1 MLSILLQTENLNNL
15 TESVNKV
22 TDSSIRIA
30 QAANDFGALRVAFGV
45 FMIFIIIIV
54 ILFIWQIFV
63 LSGKLNTIYGAAVK
77 TTEYFETSAEG
88 DIGPSQAQVIVRRNF
103 NSWSQAIKYYI
114 LRIRLENHI
123 DDKDKIKVKID
134 RLVRNEFSELT
145 TYLSNFKCNKKVL
158 SFIVEDDDIQMIEDF
173 IFEQVYIPKN
183 DFTISNM
190 DQSTSIFI
198 NGLKLSYI
206 KKIPQ
211 WENW

>member
-103 NSWSQAIKYYI
+103 NSLSQAIKYYI

-173 IFEQVYIPKN
+173 IFEQVYLPKN

-211 WENW
+211 

>member
-1 MLSILLQTENLNNL
+1 MSSILLQTENLNNL

-63 LSGKLNTIYGAAVK
+63 LFGKLNTIYGAAVK

-103 NSWSQAIKYYI
+103 NSLSQAIKYYI

-123 DDKDKIKVKID
+123 NDKNKIKVKID

-158 SFIVEDDDIQMIEDF
+158 NFIVEDDDIQMVEDF

-211 WENW
+211 

>member
-30 QAANDFGALRVAFGV
+30 QATNDFGALRVAFGV

-103 NSWSQAIKYYI
+103 NSLSQAIKYYI

-211 WENW
+211 

>member
-77 TTEYFETSAEG
+77 TTEYFETSAKG

-103 NSWSQAIKYYI
+103 NSLSQAIKYHI

-123 DDKDKIKVKID
+123 DDKNKIKVKID

-145 TYLSNFKCNKKVL
+145 TYLSNFKCNEKVL
-158 SFIVEDDDIQMIEDF
+158 SFKVEDDDIQMVEDF

-211 WENW
+211 

>member
-30 QAANDFGALRVAFGV
+30 QAANDFGALRVTFGV

-88 DIGPSQAQVIVRRNF
+88 DVGPSQAQVIVRRNF
-103 NSWSQAIKYYI
+103 NSLSQATKYYI

-123 DDKDKIKVKID
+123 DDKNKIKVKID

-145 TYLSNFKCNKKVL
+145 TYLSNFKCNEKVL
-158 SFIVEDDDIQMIEDF
+158 SFIVEDDDIQMVEDF

-206 KKIPQ
+206 KKISQ
-211 WENW
+211 

>member
-45 FMIFIIIIV
+45 FMIFIIIII

-63 LSGKLNTIYGAAVK
+63 LSGKLNIIYGAAVK

-88 DIGPSQAQVIVRRNF
+88 DIGPSQVQVIVRRNF
-103 NSWSQAIKYYI
+103 NSLGQAIKYYI

-123 DDKDKIKVKID
+123 DDKNKIKVKID
-134 RLVRNEFSELT
+134 GLVRNEFSELT

-158 SFIVEDDDIQMIEDF
+158 SFIVEDDDIQMVEDF

-211 WENW
+211 

>member
-63 LSGKLNTIYGAAVK
+63 LSGKLNTIYGAAIK

-103 NSWSQAIKYYI
+103 NSLSQAIKYYI

-123 DDKDKIKVKID
+123 DDRDRIKIKID

-145 TYLSNFKCNKKVL
+145 TYLSNFKCNERIL
-158 SFIVEDDDIQMIEDF
+158 SFIVEDDDIQMVEDF
-173 IFEQVYIPKN
+173 ILEQVYIPKD

-190 DQSTSIFI
+190 DQSTSIFV

-211 WENW
+211 

>member
-88 DIGPSQAQVIVRRNF
+88 DIGPSQAQVVVRRNF
-103 NSWSQAIKYYI
+103 NSLSQAIKYYI

-123 DDKDKIKVKID
+123 DDKNKIKVKID

-158 SFIVEDDDIQMIEDF
+158 SFIVEDDDIQMVEDF

-211 WENW
+211 

>member
-103 NSWSQAIKYYI
+103 NSLSQAIKYYI

-123 DDKDKIKVKID
+123 DDKNKIKVKID

-145 TYLSNFKCNKKVL
+145 TYLSSFKCNKKVL
-158 SFIVEDDDIQMIEDF
+158 SFIIEDDDIQMVEDF

-206 KKIPQ
+206 RKIPQ
-211 WENW
+211 

>member
-63 LSGKLNTIYGAAVK
+63 LSGKLNTIYGAAIK

-103 NSWSQAIKYYI
+103 NSLSQAIKYYI

-211 WENW
+211 

>member
-63 LSGKLNTIYGAAVK
+63 LSGKLNIIYGAAVK

-103 NSWSQAIKYYI
+103 DSLSQAIKYYI

-123 DDKDKIKVKID
+123 DDKNKIKVKID

-158 SFIVEDDDIQMIEDF
+158 SFIVEDDDIQMVEDF

-211 WENW
+211 

>member
-103 NSWSQAIKYYI
+103 NSLSQAIKYYI

-123 DDKDKIKVKID
+123 DDKNKIRVKID

-211 WENW
+211 

>member
-1 MLSILLQTENLNNL
+1 MLSILLQTEDLNNL

-103 NSWSQAIKYYI
+103 NSLSQAIKYYI

-211 WENW
+211 

>member
-63 LSGKLNTIYGAAVK
+63 LSGKLNIIYGAAVK

-88 DIGPSQAQVIVRRNF
+88 DIGPSQAQIIVRRNF
-103 NSWSQAIKYYI
+103 NSLSQAIKYYI

-123 DDKDKIKVKID
+123 DDKNKIKVKID

-145 TYLSNFKCNKKVL
+145 TYLSNFKCNKRVL

-211 WENW
+211 

>member
-103 NSWSQAIKYYI
+103 NSLSQAIKYYI

-158 SFIVEDDDIQMIEDF
+158 SFIVEDDDIQMVEDF

-190 DQSTSIFI
+190 DESTSIFI

-211 WENW
+211 

>member
-30 QAANDFGALRVAFGV
+30 QAANDFGALRVVFGV

-103 NSWSQAIKYYI
+103 NSLSQAIKYYI

-123 DDKDKIKVKID
+123 DDKNKIKVKID

-158 SFIVEDDDIQMIEDF
+158 SFIVEDDDIQIVEDF

-211 WENW
+211 

>member
-103 NSWSQAIKYYI
+103 NSLSQAIKYYI

-123 DDKDKIKVKID
+123 DDKNKIKVKID

-173 IFEQVYIPKN
+173 ILEQVYIPKN

-206 KKIPQ
+206 KKIPR
-211 WENW
+211 

>member
-1 MLSILLQTENLNNL
+1 MLSTLLQTENLNNL

-63 LSGKLNTIYGAAVK
+63 LFGKLNIIYGAAVK

-103 NSWSQAIKYYI
+103 NSLSQAIKYYI

-123 DDKDKIKVKID
+123 DDKNKIKVKID

-211 WENW
+211 

>member
-103 NSWSQAIKYYI
+103 NSLSQAIKYYI

-123 DDKDKIKVKID
+123 DDKNKIKVKID

-158 SFIVEDDDIQMIEDF
+158 SFIVEDDDIQMVEDF

-211 WENW
+211 

>member
-77 TTEYFETSAEG
+77 STEYFETSAEG

-103 NSWSQAIKYYI
+103 NSLSQAIKYYI

-158 SFIVEDDDIQMIEDF
+158 SFIVVDDDIQMVEDF
-173 IFEQVYIPKN
+173 ILEQVYIPKD

-211 WENW
+211 

>member
-103 NSWSQAIKYYI
+103 NSLSQAIKYYI

-123 DDKDKIKVKID
+123 DDKNKIKVKID
-134 RLVRNEFSELT
+134 MLVRNEFSELT

-158 SFIVEDDDIQMIEDF
+158 SFIVEDDDIQMVEDF
-173 IFEQVYIPKN
+173 IFEQVYIPKD

-211 WENW
+211 

>member
-88 DIGPSQAQVIVRRNF
+88 DIGPSQAQIIVRRNF
-103 NSWSQAIKYYI
+103 NSLSQAIKYYI

-123 DDKDKIKVKID
+123 DDKNKIKVKID

-173 IFEQVYIPKN
+173 ILEQVYIPKN

-211 WENW
+211 

>member
-103 NSWSQAIKYYI
+103 NSLSQAIKYYI

-211 WENW
+211 

>member
-1 MLSILLQTENLNNL
+1 MLSILFQTENLNNL

-63 LSGKLNTIYGAAVK
+63 LSGKLNTIYGAAIK

-103 NSWSQAIKYYI
+103 NSLSQAIKYYI

-123 DDKDKIKVKID
+123 DDRDRIKIKID

-145 TYLSNFKCNKKVL
+145 TYLSNFKCNEKVL
-158 SFIVEDDDIQMIEDF
+158 SFIVEDDDIQMVEDF
-173 IFEQVYIPKN
+173 ILEQVYIPKD

-211 WENW
+211 

>member
-103 NSWSQAIKYYI
+103 NSLSQAIKYYI

-123 DDKDKIKVKID
+123 DDRDRIKIKID

-145 TYLSNFKCNKKVL
+145 TYLSNFKCNKRVL
-158 SFIVEDDDIQMIEDF
+158 SFIVEDDDIQMVEDF
-173 IFEQVYIPKN
+173 ILEQVYIPKD

-211 WENW
+211 

>member
-88 DIGPSQAQVIVRRNF
+88 DIGPSQAQVIVRKNF
-103 NSWSQAIKYYI
+103 NSLSQVIKYYI

-123 DDKDKIKVKID
+123 DDKNKIKVKID

-158 SFIVEDDDIQMIEDF
+158 SFIVEDDDIQMVEDF

-211 WENW
+211 

>member
-88 DIGPSQAQVIVRRNF
+88 DIGPSQAQVMVRRNF
-103 NSWSQAIKYYI
+103 NSLSQAIKYYI

-123 DDKDKIKVKID
+123 DDKNKIKVKID

-145 TYLSNFKCNKKVL
+145 TYLSNFKCNEKVL
-158 SFIVEDDDIQMIEDF
+158 NFIVEDDDIQMVEDF

-211 WENW
+211 

>member
-63 LSGKLNTIYGAAVK
+63 LSGKLNTIYGAAIK
-77 TTEYFETSAEG
+77 TTEYFETSVEG

-103 NSWSQAIKYYI
+103 NSLSQVIKYYI

-123 DDKDKIKVKID
+123 DDRDRIKIKID

-145 TYLSNFKCNKKVL
+145 TYLSNFKCDERVL
-158 SFIVEDDDIQMIEDF
+158 SFIVEDDDIQMVEDF
-173 IFEQVYIPKN
+173 ILEQVYIPKD

-211 WENW
+211 

>member
-15 TESVNKV
+15 IESVNKV

-103 NSWSQAIKYYI
+103 NSLSQAIKYYI

-123 DDKDKIKVKID
+123 DDKNKIKVKID

-158 SFIVEDDDIQMIEDF
+158 SFIVEDDDIQMVEDF

-211 WENW
+211 

>member
-77 TTEYFETSAEG
+77 TTEYFETSVEG

-103 NSWSQAIKYYI
+103 NSLSQAIKYYI

-123 DDKDKIKVKID
+123 DNKNKIKVKID

-158 SFIVEDDDIQMIEDF
+158 SFIVEDDDIQMVEDF

-211 WENW
+211 

>member
-77 TTEYFETSAEG
+77 TTEYFETSAKG
-88 DIGPSQAQVIVRRNF
+88 DIGPSQAQVIVRRSF
-103 NSWSQAIKYYI
+103 NSLSQAIKYYI

-123 DDKDKIKVKID
+123 DDKNKIKVKID

-211 WENW
+211 

>member
-1 MLSILLQTENLNNL
+1 MLSTLLQTENLNNL

-103 NSWSQAIKYYI
+103 NSLSQAIKYYI

-123 DDKDKIKVKID
+123 DDKNKIKVKID

-158 SFIVEDDDIQMIEDF
+158 SFIVEDEDIQMVEDF

-211 WENW
+211 

>member
-103 NSWSQAIKYYI
+103 NSLSQAIKYYI

-123 DDKDKIKVKID
+123 DDKNKIKVKID

-145 TYLSNFKCNKKVL
+145 TYLSNFKCNEKVL
-158 SFIVEDDDIQMIEDF
+158 SFIVEDDDIQMVEDF

-211 WENW
+211 

>member
-103 NSWSQAIKYYI
+103 DSLSQAIKYYI

-123 DDKDKIKVKID
+123 DDKNKIKVKID

-158 SFIVEDDDIQMIEDF
+158 SFIVEDDDIQMVEDF

-211 WENW
+211 

>member
-30 QAANDFGALRVAFGV
+30 QAANDFGALRVVFGV

-77 TTEYFETSAEG
+77 TIEYFETSAEG

-103 NSWSQAIKYYI
+103 NSLSQAIKYYI

-123 DDKDKIKVKID
+123 DDKNKIKVKID

-158 SFIVEDDDIQMIEDF
+158 SFIIEDDDIQMVEDF

-211 WENW
+211 

>member
-22 TDSSIRIA
+22 TDSSIKIA

-77 TTEYFETSAEG
+77 TAEYFETSAEG

-103 NSWSQAIKYYI
+103 NSLSQAIKYYI

-123 DDKDKIKVKID
+123 DDKNKIKVKID
-134 RLVRNEFSELT
+134 MLVRNEFSELT

-158 SFIVEDDDIQMIEDF
+158 SFIVEDDDIQMVEDF

-211 WENW
+211 

>member
-88 DIGPSQAQVIVRRNF
+88 DIGPSQAQIIVRRNF
-103 NSWSQAIKYYI
+103 NSLSQAIKYYI

-123 DDKDKIKVKID
+123 DDKNKIKVKID
-134 RLVRNEFSELT
+134 RLVKNEFSELT

-158 SFIVEDDDIQMIEDF
+158 SFIIEDDDIQMVEDF

-206 KKIPQ
+206 KKIP
-211 WENW
+211 

>member
-88 DIGPSQAQVIVRRNF
+88 DIGPSQAQIIVRRNF
-103 NSWSQAIKYYI
+103 NSLSQAIKYYI

-123 DDKDKIKVKID
+123 DDKNKIKVKID

-158 SFIVEDDDIQMIEDF
+158 SFIVEDDDIQMVENF

-183 DFTISNM
+183 DFTISSM

-198 NGLKLSYI
+198 NGLKFSYI

-211 WENW
+211 

>member
-103 NSWSQAIKYYI
+103 NSLSQAIKYYI

-134 RLVRNEFSELT
+134 RLIRNEFSELT

-206 KKIPQ
+206 KKIP
-211 WENW
+211 

>member
-63 LSGKLNTIYGAAVK
+63 LSGKLNIIYGAAIK

-88 DIGPSQAQVIVRRNF
+88 DIGPSQAQVIIRRNF
-103 NSWSQAIKYYI
+103 NSLSQAIKYYI

-123 DDKDKIKVKID
+123 DDKNKIKVKID

-158 SFIVEDDDIQMIEDF
+158 SFIVEDDDIQMVEDF

-206 KKIPQ
+206 RKIPQ
-211 WENW
+211 